1 MFHVEKME
9 VDDFPFA
16 VQLAN
21 TMNWNMTTED
31 FEFMKK
37 LEPDG
42 CFVLFHDKKRL
53 GIATSVSFGKAG
65 WFGNLVVKEQFRSEG
80 AGNLLTEHALDYLRI
95 KGVETIGLYAYPH
108 LVNFYER
115 FGFES
120 DIDFAVLKGKVTFSS
135 TQDRL
140 KEPRKRDVPEIIDFD
155 RQWYGANR
163 QKLLEAILLSSKNF
177 CYISTENN
185 KITGYIAAKV
195 YGKTAEIGPLICP
208 PNHEEGAV
216 LLLANILSRLN
227 GIEVFIYIPRK
238 MAELLKMLTKAG
250 FKENFRVVRM
260 FLGSG
265 VAQNCICT
273 AESLERG

>member
-9 VDDFPFA
+9 VADFPFA

-21 TMNWNMTTED
+21 SMNWNMTIED
-31 FEFMKK
+31 FEFMTK
-37 LEPDG
+37 LEPNG
-42 CFVLFHDKKRL
+42 CFVLFHNKERS
-53 GIATSVSFGKAG
+53 GIVTSVSFGKAG
-65 WFGNLVVKEQFRSEG
+65 WFGNLVVKEHFRSEG
-80 AGNLLTEHALDYLRI
+80 AGNLLTKHALRYLRI
-95 KGVETIGLYAYPH
+95 TGVETIGIYAYKH
-108 LVNFYER
+108 LVNFYEK

-120 DIDFAVLKGKVTFSS
+120 DIDFVVLKGKVKFSS
-135 TQDRL
+135 KQTRL
-140 KEPRKRDVPEIIDFD
+140 EEARKRDIPEIINFD
-155 RQWYGANR
+155 RQWFGANR
-163 QKLLEAILLSSKNF
+163 KKLLEAILLSSKNL

-185 KITGYIAAKV
+185 KITGYVVAKV
-195 YGKTAEIGPLICP
+195 YGKTAEIGPLMCP

-216 LLLANILSRLN
+216 ILLANILHRLN
-227 GIEVFIYIPRK
+227 GIEVFIYIPKK

-265 VAQNCICT
+265 VAQNCIYT